1 MNRLGLLAAAA
12 VAVVALGTDA
22 VARDRVSIVASSS
35 SVAYFEAAGER
46 LVQAGFPAPK
56 VLDVSTGDRRVKVFC
71 GGVGVQYPDV
81 AGMSRKLKDSQI
93 ETCKA
98 NGVTEVAE
106 IKFGYDG
113 VAMVR
118 KASHAGAQPMDL
130 TARHLWLAFAAQV
143 PVNGAMAANPYR
155 MWNEIDPALPAIAIH
170 FYMGPDGNN
179 PRQLAIDYAA
189 KACMADTTIG
199 ALPESQRESSCTTLR
214 ADGTVTEFA
223 RSRETV
229 EALVEGEEDVIAVSA
244 YGLFQRFGDK
254 VAAAT
259 LDGIAATNASIVD
272 GSYPLARAQYL
283 VVKTGSM
290 ADVPGLRE
298 LVMEMLS
305 DVAHAPDGYLAQ
317 LGLIPLPP
325 EERMNILQS
334 FGS

>member
-1 MNRLGLLAAAA
+1 MKRLALLAAAA
-12 VAVVALGTDA
+12 VAVVAFGNEA
-22 VARDRVSIVASSS
+22 AARDRVSVVASSS

-46 LVQAGFPAPK
+46 LAQAGLPAPK
-56 VLDVSTGDRRVKVFC
+56 IVDVSTGDRRLKIFC

-81 AGMSRKLKDSQI
+81 AGMSKKLKDSQI
-93 ETCKA
+93 EACKA
-98 NGVTEVAE
+98 NGVTELAE

-113 VAMVR
+113 VALVR
-118 KASHAGAQPMDL
+118 KASHASAKPMNL
-130 TARHLWLAFAAQV
+130 TAHDLWLGFAAQV
-143 PVNGAMAANPYR
+143 PVNGAMAANPYK
-155 MWNEIDPALPAIAIH
+155 MWNEIDAALPAIPIH

-179 PRQLAIDYAA
+179 PRQMAIDYAG
-189 KACMADTTIG
+189 KACMADATIG
-199 ALPESQRESSCTTLR
+199 ALPESVRESTCATLR
-214 ADGTVTEFA
+214 TDGVVIEFA

-229 EALVEGEEDVIAVSA
+229 EALVEGDEDVIAVSA

-254 VAAAT
+254 VGAAM
-259 LDGIAATNASIVD
+259 LDGIAPTNVSIID

-290 ADVPGLRE
+290 GEVPGLRE

-305 DVAHAPDGYLAQ
+305 DEAHAPDGYLAQ

-325 EERMNILQS
+325 EERMTILQS